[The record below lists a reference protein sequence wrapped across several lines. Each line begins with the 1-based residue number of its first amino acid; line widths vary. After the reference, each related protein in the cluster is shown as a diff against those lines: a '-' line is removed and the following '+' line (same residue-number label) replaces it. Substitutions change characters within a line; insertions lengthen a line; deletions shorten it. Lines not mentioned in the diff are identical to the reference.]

1 MINYKPLKQNFY
13 KRDTITV
20 AEELLGKIIT
30 KYEKNNLLS
39 GIIVETEAYKGN
51 KDPASHSYRGI
62 TKRNNVMFEDGGKAY
77 IYFVY
82 GNYYCFNIVTE
93 TKGNGSA
100 VLIRAIEPLEGI
112 QIMQR
117 RRPKAK
123 DIVNLTNGPGKLC
136 TAFKIDKNFNGMD
149 LTSGNILLTEGKKNF
164 DIMVSR
170 RIGIKNDNNYNYRF
184 FVKDNNFVT
193 NHKNNK
199 SAILFKKGVI

>member
-1 MINYKPLKQNFY
+1 MIYYKPLKKKFY

-39 GIIVETEAYKGN
+39 GIIVETEAYTGN
-51 KDPASHSYRGI
+51 NDTASHSYRGI
-62 TKRNNVMFEDGGKAY
+62 TKRNSVMFEDGGKVY

-82 GNYYCFNIVTE
+82 GNHYCFNVVTE
-93 TKGNGSA
+93 TKGNGCA

-112 QIMQR
+112 QIMQK

-136 TAFKIDKNFNGMD
+136 AAFKIDKNFNGMD
-149 LTSGNILLTEGKKNF
+149 LTNGKILLTEGKKNF

-170 RIGIKNDNNYNYRF
+170 RIGINNDNKYNYRF
-184 FVKDNNFVT
+184 FIKDNNFVT